1 MTHFWNS
8 TSSGV
13 FLPQATFIA
22 TAASTASPNVLPR
35 PVTESHTMLPPTIT
49 QKELRKYTA
58 KDWAKKKPEIE
69 RLYKDNT
76 LESVRAFMKRH
87 HGLEAT

>member
-1 MTHFWNS
+1 
-8 TSSGV
+8 
-13 FLPQATFIA
+13 LPQATFIA
-22 TAASTASPNVLPR
+22 AAASPASPNVLPR

-58 KDWAKKKPEIE
+58 KDWDEQKPEIE

-87 HGLEAT
+87 HGLDAT